1 MISINLDSPI
11 PLAEQVRAGV
21 RHAIAHGSV
30 TPGQSL
36 PTVRQLAADLGVNMN
51 TVARAYRLLEADGL
65 VRTVRGRGTLVR
77 SAREDPDVAERSLR
91 ERIGR
96 SIRELVSDARLAG
109 LTRNELESM
118 LREETRVVWSKE

>member
-1 MISINLDSPI
+1 MISIDLDSPV

-21 RHAIAHGSV
+21 RQAIAHGSV

-77 SAREDPDVAERSLR
+77 SAREDPDVAQRSLR